1 MRGVVHHHGGSV
13 EKFAGDAVMAV
24 FGIPTVH
31 EDDALR
37 ATRAAADM
45 HAALGD
51 LNEELWREWGVRLEL
66 HTGVNTGEVIA
77 GDPGLS
83 TSLVVGD
90 AVNLAARL
98 EQAAGPGQILLGRD
112 TWSLV
117 RDAVEVEPPRVLE
130 IPGRRA
136 GEPAY
141 RLLAVRPGA
150 AGRARRLDAPFVGR
164 ASELRLFR
172 WAYERTA
179 TEAGLTLVTVL
190 GGAGVGKT
198 RLVLEAT
205 GGLEGRPALLLGRCL
220 PYGNGSTFWPL
231 AEVVRQAAGIGLE
244 DPPEQARAKLAAL
257 LDGGAPD
264 GTLVAER
271 IGQLIGLEA
280 DPAPIEEA
288 AWSTRRLLEVLAAER
303 PLVVVFD
310 DLHWA
315 EPTFLD
321 LVERL
326 GDGGGD
332 EAPILLVAVARPE
345 LLEQR
350 PAWAGGRPN
359 AVSMLLEPLG
369 PDESGALLDGL
380 AGGGPLPARARERI
394 ARAAGGN
401 PLFIEE
407 LLAALV
413 EEGRLRREAGAWVVA
428 GDLAA
433 SGTPPTI
440 QALVGARLDR
450 LDGRDRDVLERAAVV
465 GQAFESD
472 TVAELSPPAAR
483 DEVPER
489 LRGLVRREF
498 LRTAPASLP
507 AEAGYQFR
515 HLLVRDAV
523 YQAVPK
529 QVRADLHE
537 RLAGLLEARA
547 GARVREYEEI
557 VGYHLEQAWR
567 CRAEL
572 GPLDRRGHE
581 LGARAAGRL
590 AAAGRRAL
598 ARGDTPAATALL
610 DRAVALLPAGHPRL
624 ALLLT
629 DLADSLITTG
639 DYRRGDQALTEALAA
654 AGPDDA
660 GLRAHVLITR
670 LQMRLTTEPELE
682 FEPLRRQVEEAI
694 AVLERLG
701 DERGLARAWRL
712 LGYERF
718 VQLPHRA
725 GRAGDRQRHRARPA
739 GRRRT
744 AGGLRA
750 RHADRGRLLGPAAR
764 HRRHRALPPP
774 AGRRRR
780 EPLRR
785 GQRPLRPR
793 RPGGHGGPLRG
804 GPRGGGQGDG
814 HRRDL
819 RPRLPERRLQPVRRR
834 GGAPGR
840 TARRRR
846 DAAGRRLPR
855 PGAPRRDG
863 RALQRGR
870 RPGPC
875 PARPG
880 PRRRGRWLRR
890 HQPVAGRP
898 RGPLRPGPLARRHGP
913 GAGRAGTRRRGRAAG
928 PRGGDPGRAHR
939 HAEPASGRPARPGR
953 DGAGRRPA
961 RRRGRR
967 HPRGAG
973 AVRAQGKPGRRRE
986 PSGPSWAPPEH
997 RRLAPGAAVDQ
1008 DRRDPCTGRRRACR
1022 TGTSTECCS
1031 TVCSWSLP
1039 VPSLPSGT
1047 STPRTPTAWWRS
1059 GGGSATWPAWPG
1071 TTPSSRAGSTRPAC
1085 SSPTRSPACSGRPT
1099 ARRAR
1104 SWSTPSWSSP

>member
-1 MRGVVHHHGGSV
+1 M
-13 EKFAGDAVMAV
+13 
-24 FGIPTVH
+24 
-31 EDDALR
+31 
-37 ATRAAADM
+37 
-45 HAALGD
+45 
-51 LNEELWREWGVRLEL
+51 
-66 HTGVNTGEVIA
+66 
-77 GDPGLS
+77 
-83 TSLVVGD
+83 
-90 AVNLAARL
+90 
-98 EQAAGPGQILLGRD
+98 
-112 TWSLV
+112 
-117 RDAVEVEPPRVLE
+117 
-130 IPGRRA
+130 
-136 GEPAY
+136 
-141 RLLAVRPGA
+141 
-150 AGRARRLDAPFVGR
+150 
-164 ASELRLFR
+164 
-172 WAYERTA
+172 
-179 TEAGLTLVTVL
+179 
-190 GGAGVGKT
+190 
-198 RLVLEAT
+198 
-205 GGLEGRPALLLGRCL
+205 
-220 PYGNGSTFWPL
+220 
-231 AEVVRQAAGIGLE
+231 
-244 DPPEQARAKLAAL
+244 
-257 LDGGAPD
+257 PD
-264 GTLVAER
+264 GTLLAER

-288 AWSTRRLLEVLAAER
+288 AWSTRRLLEALAAER

-326 GDGGGD
+326 GEGGD

-350 PAWAGGRPN
+350 PGLGRRPAQRRQHAAGAAGAGR
-359 AVSMLLEPLG
+359 V
-369 PDESGALLDGL
+369 GALLDGL
-380 AGGGPLPARARERI
+380 AGGGPLPAGARERI

-413 EEGRLRREAGAWVVA
+413 EEGRLRREAGSWVVA

-450 LDGRDRDVLERAAVV
+450 LDGRDRDVLERAAIV

-472 TVAELSPPAAR
+472 TVAEVFRRRPPGTR
-483 DEVPER
+483 CRSGCV
-489 LRGLVRREF
+489 GWCRREF

-590 AAAGRRAL
+590 AAAGRRAM

-610 DRAVALLPAGHPRL
+610 DRSVALLPAGHPRL

-660 GLRAHVLITR
+660 GLRADVLITR

-718 VQLPHRA
+718 VQCRIEPAEQAIANAIEHARL
-725 GRAGDRQRHRARPA
+725 AGDERLEAY
-739 GRRRT
+739 GRGMLT
-744 AGGLRA
+744 AAAFWGPL
-750 RHADRGRLLGPAAR
+750 PAAAGIER
-764 HRRHRALPPP
+764 CRRQLADADGNRYVEASARCALG
-774 AGRRRR
+774 ALVAMQGRFGEAR
-780 EPLRR
+780 EEVAE
-785 GQRPLRPR
+785 
-793 RPGGHGGPLRG
+793 
-804 GPRGGGQGDG
+804 GDG
-814 HRRDL
+814 HRRNL

-834 GGAPGR
+834 GGVSGR
-840 TARRRR
+840 PARRRR
-846 DAAGRRLPR
+846 DAGAGRRLPR
-855 PGAPRRDG
+855 PGAPGRDG

-870 RPGPC
+870 RPGPR

-880 PRRRGRWLRR
+880 PRRRGRGLRR

-898 RGPLRPGPLARRHGP
+898 RGPVRPGALARRHGP

-973 AVRAQGKPGRRRE
+973 AVRAQGQPGRRRSR
-986 PSGPSWAPPEH
+986 PGPPGRRLSIAGLLPAPPSTKIAGTPVPGGGGHAALERLLDGMLLNRLQLELARAVALEQDFH
-997 RRLAPGAAVDQ
+997 PQDADRLVAIGRGIGNLARLAWDDPEFQGRLNETRVQFANQISGVLREAYGEAGEELVDTELVVALTEALAAAH
-1008 DRRDPCTGRRRACR
+1008 DPFYG
-1022 TGTSTECCS
+1022 
-1031 TVCSWSLP
+1031 
-1039 VPSLPSGT
+1039 
-1047 STPRTPTAWWRS
+1047 
-1059 GGGSATWPAWPG
+1059 
-1071 TTPSSRAGSTRPAC
+1071 
-1085 SSPTRSPACSGRPT
+1085 SGR
-1099 ARRAR
+1099 
-1104 SWSTPSWSSP
+1104 